1 VDTCSLRHGI
11 MLWDIPSANTKGK
24 DEGTNLI
31 LFLTHGYPIPVVGYG
46 DMKKVFSIQQ
56 KETKVQQIG

>member
-1 VDTCSLRHGI
+1 

-31 LFLTHGYPIPVVGYG
+31 LFFLTHGYPIPVVGYG